1 MADAGSRVALD
12 LAAYLSG
19 GHAGRIAGLSRE
31 QERAALE
38 QFLRAAYED
47 LGEAPHLMDGQQLH
61 ELLGHVLPG
70 RFARKDPAVPHVPA
84 LVGHYLDHLE
94 ETTTVSN
101 AFELRQALEGTAEEF
116 VSAARSGEVHHH
128 GSAAPTAPIVN
139 KAPKLG
145 RNDPCWCGSGKKFK
159 KCHGTAS

>member
-1 MADAGSRVALD
+1 MADASARVALD
-12 LAAYLSG
+12 LSAFLDG
-19 GHAGRIAGLSRE
+19 GHAGRVPGLSRD

-47 LGEAPHLMDGQQLH
+47 LGEAPHLLDGQQLH

-70 RFARKDPAVPHVPA
+70 RFGRKDPAIAHVPA
-84 LVGHYLDHLE
+84 LVGRYLDHLE

-101 AFELRQALEGTAEEF
+101 AFELRQALEQAAAEF
-116 VSAARSGEVHHH
+116 VEAARRGEHAHHH
-128 GSAAPTAPIVN
+128 AAVPTQPIVN

-159 KCHGTAS
+159 KCHGAAE

>member
-1 MADAGSRVALD
+1 MAATASRVALD
-12 LAAYLSG
+12 LASFLSG
-19 GHAGRIAGLSRE
+19 GHAGKVPGLSRE

-70 RFARKDPAVPHVPA
+70 RFTRKDPAVPHVPK
-84 LVGHYLDHLE
+84 LVGHYFDHLE
-94 ETTTVSN
+94 ETVTVSN
-101 AFELRQALEGTAEEF
+101 AFELRQALEATAEEF
-116 VSAARSGEVHHH
+116 VHAAQTGEAHVHAQ
-128 GSAAPTAPIVN
+128 AAPTAPIVN

-159 KCHGTAS
+159 KCHGAAG

>member
-19 GHAGRIAGLSRE
+19 GHAGRVAGLSRD

-70 RFARKDPAVPHVPA
+70 RFARKDPAIAHVPA
-84 LVGHYLDHLE
+84 LVGHYFDHLE
-94 ETTTVSN
+94 ETTTVAN

-116 VSAARSGEVHHH
+116 VQAARTGEHVHHH
-128 GSAAPTAPIVN
+128 AAPTAPIVN

-159 KCHGTAS
+159 KCHGTG

>member
-1 MADAGSRVALD
+1 MAETSARVALD
-12 LAAYLSG
+12 LAAFLSG
-19 GHAGRIAGLSRE
+19 GHAGKVPGLSPN

-47 LGEAPHLMDGQQLH
+47 LGEAPHLLDGQQLH

-70 RFARKDPAVPHVPA
+70 RFAKKDPAVPHVPK
-84 LVGHYLDHLE
+84 LVGHYFDHLE
-94 ETTTVSN
+94 ETTTVAN

-116 VSAARSGEVHHH
+116 VEAAQTGEAHHH
-128 GSAAPTAPIVN
+128 AHAAPTAPIVN

-159 KCHGTAS
+159 KCHGAAG